1 MKVVIL
7 AGGFGTRINEE
18 SQFKP
23 KPMVEIGGKP
33 ILWHIMKE
41 YSYYGYNDFVICA
54 GYKQEIIKEWFS
66 NYFIHNSDITFDFTK
81 GEKIS
86 VHQEHSEPWKV
97 TVVDTG
103 LNTMTGG
110 RIKRIRDYIGNET
123 FMMTYGDGV
132 SDVNIS
138 ELVDFHKRHGR
149 IATLT
154 GVQPE
159 GRFGV
164 MDLSGYEIRSFRE
177 KNKEDMGWING
188 GYMVLQPEIF
198 DYIEGDETSFEKEPL
213 EQLTKEKQIVCY
225 KHKGFW
231 QCMDAMRD
239 KQKLEQLWGANQ
251 APWKKWDL

>member
-7 AGGFGTRINEE
+7 AGGFGTRISEE

-41 YSYYGYNDFVICA
+41 YSYCGYHDFVICA
-54 GYKQEIIKEWFS
+54 GYKQEVIKEWFS
-66 NYFIHNSDITFDFTK
+66 SYFVHNSDITFDFTK

-86 VHQEHSEPWKV
+86 IHQEHSEPWKV

-110 RIKRIRDYIGNET
+110 RIKRIRDYIGNEP

-132 SDVNIS
+132 SDVDVAK
-138 ELVDFHKRHGR
+138 LVEFHKSQGK

-164 MDLSGYEIRSFRE
+164 MDLEGNDIKSFRE
-177 KNKEDMGWING
+177 KSKEDMGWING

-198 DYIEGDETSFEKEPL
+198 DYIEGDNTSFEKEPL
-213 EQLTKEKQIVCY
+213 EQLTRENQIVCY

-231 QCMDAMRD
+231 QCMDALRD
-239 KQKLEQLWGANQ
+239 KQKLEQMWKSNQ
-251 APWKKWDL
+251 APWKKWDM

>member
-7 AGGFGTRINEE
+7 AGGFGTRISEE

-41 YSYYGYNDFVICA
+41 YSYYGYHDFVICA
-54 GYKQEIIKEWFS
+54 GYKQEVIKEWFS
-66 NYFIHNSDITFDFTK
+66 SYFVHNSDITFDFTK

-86 VHQEHSEPWKV
+86 IHQEHSEPWKV

-110 RIKRIRDYIGNET
+110 RIKRIRDYIGNEP

-132 SDVNIS
+132 SDVDIAK
-138 ELVDFHKRHGR
+138 LVEFHKSQGK

-164 MDLSGYEIRSFRE
+164 MDLQGNDIKSFRE
-177 KNKEDMGWING
+177 KSKEDMGWING

-198 DYIEGDETSFEKEPL
+198 DYIEGNDTSFEKEPL
-213 EQLTKEKQIVCY
+213 EQLTKESQIVCY

-231 QCMDAMRD
+231 QCMDALRD
-239 KQKLEQLWGANQ
+239 KQKLEQMWKSNQ
-251 APWKKWDL
+251 APWKKWDM